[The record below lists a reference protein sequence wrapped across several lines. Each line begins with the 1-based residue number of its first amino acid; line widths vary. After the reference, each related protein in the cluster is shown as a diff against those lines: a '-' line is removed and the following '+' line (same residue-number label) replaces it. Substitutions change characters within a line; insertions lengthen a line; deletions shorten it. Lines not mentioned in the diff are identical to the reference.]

1 MKHERMTDR
10 KIAEM
15 LIYTEGDSWDSDN
28 IEAQCYIR
36 LAELEDKIEAGT
48 LVEVPKG
55 AVVLAPEERAEEMRL
70 CNEERKQVVK
80 DVLLT
85 MLDRMDRLTGCGV
98 PYHVKKFINDIAEEN
113 GIELVKEDEK

>member
-1 MKHERMTDR
+1 MNDYKRLTMREFAGVTGD
-10 KIAEM
+10 I
-15 LIYTEGDSWDSDN
+15 IYN
-28 IEAQCYIR
+28 R

-48 LVEVPKG
+48 LIEIPKEVVIYTPN
-55 AVVLAPEERAEEMRL
+55 VVLTTEERAEEMRP

-98 PYHVKKFINDIAEEN
+98 PYHVKKFINEIAVEN
-113 GIELVKEDEK
+113 GIELVEEVCGE

>member
-1 MKHERMTDR
+1 MSDYKRLTIREFAGVTGD
-10 KIAEM
+10 I
-15 LIYTEGDSWDSDN
+15 IYN
-28 IEAQCYIR
+28 R

-48 LVEVPKG
+48 LIEIPKEVVIYTPN
-55 AVVLAPEERAEEMRL
+55 VVLTTEERAEEVRS

-98 PYHVKKFINDIAEEN
+98 PYHVKKFINEIAVEN
-113 GIELVKEDEK
+113 GIELVEEVCGE